1 MKQYKDLTGQRFGRL
16 EVVKLDHKQQKIN
29 KNGVKTGSV
38 YYWLCKCDCGNFKI
52 IRASYLT
59 NHLTQSCGCLKRETI
74 SKIAKVT
81 GKVHGQSNSRIY
93 RIYKHMVNR
102 CYLKTSADYKNY
114 GERGIKVCC
123 EWKNDFKVFYDWAM
137 SNGYADN
144 LTIDRID
151 VNGNYEPSNCRWVT
165 KEIQNKNTRR
175 NINITYN
182 GKTHNVREWSKIIG
196 ISAFTLYDR
205 LNRGWSVEKTL
216 ATPIKHQ
223 VQAIFEGER

>member
-1 MKQYKDLTGQRFGRL
+1 MKQYKDLTGKKFGKL
-16 EVVKLDHKQQKIN
+16 EVLKLDHKKQKLN
-29 KNGVKTGSV
+29 KKGIKTGRV
-38 YYWLCKCDCGNFKI
+38 YYWLCRCECGKEKV
-52 IRASYLT
+52 IRGSNLT
-59 NHLTQSCGCLKRETI
+59 TGLSQSCGCLRKEI
-74 SKIAKVT
+74 SSRYFEEQRTKHNLSK
-81 GKVHGQSNSRIY
+81 SRIY
-93 RIYKHMVNR
+93 RIYQHIKHR
-102 CYLKTSADYKNY
+102 CYLVGDVDYKNY
-114 GERGIKVCC
+114 GARGIKICE
-123 EWKNDFKVFYDWAM
+123 EWKNDFKAFYDWAM
-137 SNGYADN
+137 LNGYADN

-216 ATPIKHQ
+216 ATPLKHQ
-223 VQAIFEGER
+223 VQAIFEGE